1 MWPVEIT
8 ACNHYLLSLKMG
20 GMLTCIPIPF
30 FKLKASYLK
39 QMLLTNMF
47 VLYFNGNFY
56 VKSSISNMYL
66 GSK

>member
-1 MWPVEIT
+1 
-8 ACNHYLLSLKMG
+8 MG

-47 VLYFNGNFY
+47 LLYFNRNFY

-66 GSK
+66 GSKLEKDVV